1 MPDQGSPS
9 RVARFDAMA
18 EREQGTQ
25 VWRVTAAGVRHRRWP
40 RCCREAEQQGPVSRG
55 RAGCAAVMMN
65 AGALVTGLVR
75 RELLSEDGG

>member
-1 MPDQGSPS
+1 M
-9 RVARFDAMA
+9 
-18 EREQGTQ
+18 
-25 VWRVTAAGVRHRRWP
+25 
-40 RCCREAEQQGPVSRG
+40 SRG